1 MPLTINGE
9 TVDEGL
15 LDAEFS
21 QIKAHFEQQ
30 ANVSCCERDDEFM
43 GYAKDNLI
51 ARVLLAQKAKE
62 SIPDP
67 DSKDVDEHLEKLIE
81 ENGGKESFYFK
92 LGIAPGNEEEV
103 RKDVIE
109 TMRVDSLIEKV
120 SGDKTEPSSEDIQE
134 YYNENTSLFMTA
146 EEVRSFH
153 IFKSLQQAENKEIL
167 FQEMRKVRN
176 MAIDGNDFME
186 LVREHSDKP
195 EEEADLGW
203 YKRGDLMDEFELI
216 TFSMEID
223 EISPVFA
230 TQWGMHLAKVTDRK
244 EPEPIPVDQVKEEIS
259 ELIKSEKRDEKLK
272 QYIEELREV
281 ANIIDE
287 ETPSSSS

>member
-1 MPLTINGE
+1 M
-9 TVDEGL
+9 
-15 LDAEFS
+15 
-21 QIKAHFEQQ
+21 
-30 ANVSCCERDDEFM
+30 
-43 GYAKDNLI
+43 
-51 ARVLLAQKAKE
+51 AKE
-62 SIPDP
+62 
-67 DSKDVDEHLEKLIE
+67 
-81 ENGGKESFYFK
+81 
-92 LGIAPGNEEEV
+92 
-103 RKDVIE
+103 
-109 TMRVDSLIEKV
+109 
-120 SGDKTEPSSEDIQE
+120 
-134 YYNENTSLFMTA
+134 
-146 EEVRSFH
+146 
-153 IFKSLQQAENKEIL
+153 
-167 FQEMRKVRN
+167 
-176 MAIDGNDFME
+176 GNDFME

-223 EISPVFA
+223 EISQVFA

-287 ETPSSSS
+287 ESPSPTS